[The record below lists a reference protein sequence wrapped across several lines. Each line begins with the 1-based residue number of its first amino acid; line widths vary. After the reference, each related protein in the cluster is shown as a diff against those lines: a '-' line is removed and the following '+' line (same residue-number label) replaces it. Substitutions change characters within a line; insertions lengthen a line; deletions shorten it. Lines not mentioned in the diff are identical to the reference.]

1 MTIGVESAPLSAEAT
16 GTTTSAIENQ
26 VCKVVQNEV
35 AFPYSTSVKF
45 KFPRQSRLPAFD
57 LFWYDGGI
65 RPSTP
70 EEMGDTNLEREGMMF
85 KGDQG
90 MIIAGFR
97 GENPKLINKDNK
109 FNNAPLP
116 RETSDRKDDYWI
128 DAFKNKKES
137 PGSFLLAGPVT
148 ETILLGA
155 VSMRA
160 KKRLKYDSAS
170 MKITNDEAANKYLY
184 REYRKGWEL

>member
-1 MTIGVESAPLSAEAT
+1 MT
-16 GTTTSAIENQ
+16 
-26 VCKVVQNEV
+26 C
-35 AFPYSTSVKF
+35 
-45 KFPRQSRLPAFD
+45 
-57 LFWYDGGI
+57 FWYDGGI